1 MENRIENEITISS
14 PTGLSRKEL
23 ADAFRDIEI
32 HEVTVDEI
40 KMHRHT
46 LINCIRD
53 WMYKEIEPCRKDEN
67 TEENVFAYLWSAK
80 LTADNTL
87 PTDTIVLVSEPTTD
101 SDDEQK

>member
-1 MENRIENEITISS
+1 MENKIVKEIQLSS

-23 ADAFRDIEI
+23 ADAIQDIEAKDVPV
-32 HEVTVDEI
+32 EEI

-67 TEENVFAYLWSAK
+67 ITENVWGYLWSAK
-80 LTADNTL
+80 LTTDNTL
-87 PTDTIVLVSEPTTD
+87 STDKIVLISEPTTD
-101 SDDEQK
+101 SNDE